1 MRTRFRVA
9 ASALLGLVVA
19 FMALAGDAAAGRLL
33 PSPLQFLRTDAGFS
47 AVDIGSME
55 QGRIL
60 ARVVDTG
67 DNSEVFVV
75 GAMKVHTTTARVLA
89 QVRAFEGR
97 RRPGDILQAG
107 RLSSLA
113 TPADLAGLS
122 LDAADLAALGKCRV
136 NDCDERLPAASMTRF
151 HDEVDW
157 KSGDRATKAAA
168 WWRETLAAFAAAY
181 QARGNAGLV
190 QYDNNDMPVKL
201 GDSVAKVLARSDYIA
216 ESAPALYR
224 YLESF
229 PKDPPSGIEEYLYWL
244 KERFWIKTVVSMN
257 HVLIASGG
265 DAAHPYVLAVAKQI
279 YANHY
284 FESSLSITVFIQTGG
299 GGYLVYLS
307 RTRAD
312 IRATGFNF
320 LERVLLR
327 RLVVGRLDS
336 QLKWMRAVLEGA
348 SPASVTETDPSP

>member
-1 MRTRFRVA
+1 VTTRA
-9 ASALLGLVVA
+9 AAAALGLLPGLLFLA
-19 FMALAGDAAAGRLL
+19 FSGDAVAGRLL

-55 QGRIL
+55 QGRVL
-60 ARVVDTG
+60 AKVVDTG

-75 GAMKVHTTTARVLA
+75 GAMKVHTTPARVLA
-89 QVRAFEGR
+89 QVREFEGR

-107 RLSSLA
+107 KLSSPA
-113 TPADLAGLS
+113 TAADLAGLS
-122 LDAADLAALGKCRV
+122 LDAADLAALGKCRP
-136 NDCDERLPAASMTRF
+136 NDCDERLPAEAMQRF

-157 KSGDRATKAAA
+157 KSRDRAAKGAA
-168 WWRETLAAFAAAY
+168 WWRETLAGFATAY
-181 QARGNAGLV
+181 EARGNAGLV

-229 PKDPPSGIEEYLYWL
+229 PKDPPAGIEEYLYWL

-257 HVLIASGG
+257 HVLIATGG
-265 DAAHPYVLAVAKQI
+265 DAVRPYVLAAAKQI

-284 FESSLSITVFIQTGG
+284 FESSLSITVYIQTGG

-312 IRATGFNF
+312 IRASGFNF

-327 RLVVGRLDS
+327 RLVVARLDS

-348 SPASVTETDPSP
+348 PPGAATEAAATP